1 VRLKPGVRALHE
13 SRFAPIM
20 YVECI
25 HGSHLPALAQL
36 SAETIYS
43 LLGSMEAWVSYRKA
57 RVPVRLDAEGITE
70 LPDADLVAILRAADQ
85 LIMSGGRTLLSRILK
100 GSRERKVLELKLDSS
115 PSYGHYRDMSY
126 EDILRRI
133 DWVIQ
138 KGYLAIEYSGR
149 LPLLV
154 FTPAGWD
161 IERDTYSTELLQ
173 ILKGISEGPVH
184 QSDVLFLKDKNRS
197 LIMML
202 LDKIEASNDSIYI
215 PILEQ
220 WKQIDYK
227 KVRQRIEEV
236 TQSLL
241 SRRGNQK

>member
-1 VRLKPGVRALHE
+1 
-13 SRFAPIM
+13 
-20 YVECI
+20 
-25 HGSHLPALAQL
+25 
-36 SAETIYS
+36 
-43 LLGSMEAWVSYRKA
+43 MEVWVSHRKA
-57 RVPVRLDAEGITE
+57 RVPVRLDAEGIAE
-70 LPDADLVAILRAADQ
+70 LPFADLVAILRAADQ

-115 PSYGHYRDMSY
+115 PSYGHYQDMSY
-126 EDILRRI
+126 EDILKRI

-154 FTPAGWD
+154 FTSAGWE
-161 IERDTYSTELLQ
+161 IEQETYTTELLQ
-173 ILKGISEGPVH
+173 ILKEISKEPID

-197 LIMML
+197 LILML
-202 LDKIEASNDSIYI
+202 LDKIEASNNSMYI
-215 PILEQ
+215 PVLEQ
-220 WKQIDYK
+220 WKQIEYK

-241 SRRGNQK
+241 SRRGT

>member
-1 VRLKPGVRALHE
+1 M
-13 SRFAPIM
+13 S
-20 YVECI
+20 
-25 HGSHLPALAQL
+25 Q
-36 SAETIYS
+36 
-43 LLGSMEAWVSYRKA
+43 RKA
-57 RVPVRLDAEGITE
+57 RVPVRLDAEGIAE
-70 LPDADLVAILRAADQ
+70 LPHANLVAILRAADQ

-115 PSYGHYRDMSY
+115 PSYGLYREMSY
-126 EDILRRI
+126 EDILKRI

-154 FTPAGWD
+154 FTPAGWE

-173 ILKGISEGPVH
+173 ILKGISEGPIY
-184 QSDVLFLKDKNRS
+184 QSNVLFLKGKNRS
-197 LIMML
+197 LILML
-202 LDKIEASNDSIYI
+202 LDKIEASKDALYI
-215 PILEQ
+215 PVLEQ

-236 TQSLL
+236 IQSLL
-241 SRRGNQK
+241 ARTGNQK